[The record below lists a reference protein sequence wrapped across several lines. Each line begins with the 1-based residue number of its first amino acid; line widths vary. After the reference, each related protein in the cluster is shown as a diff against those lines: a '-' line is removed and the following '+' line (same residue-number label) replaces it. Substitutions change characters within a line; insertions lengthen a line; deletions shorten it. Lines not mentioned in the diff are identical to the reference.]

1 MLQNGGDGMSIQAG
15 VAEELMKQ
23 EELSEKEVD
32 LLLSIYCDVGE
43 GEILKR
49 IKRES
54 DQYTDEYL
62 RERITTARKTAGYLI

>member
-43 GEILKR
+43 GEILER

-62 RERITTARKTAGYLI
+62 RERITAARKTAGYLI

>member
-43 GEILKR
+43 GEILER